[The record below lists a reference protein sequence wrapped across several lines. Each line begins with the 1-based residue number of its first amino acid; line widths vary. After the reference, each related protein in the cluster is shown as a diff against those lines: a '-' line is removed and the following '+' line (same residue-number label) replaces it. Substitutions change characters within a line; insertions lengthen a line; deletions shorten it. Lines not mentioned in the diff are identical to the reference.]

1 MPAKKKTTNHP
12 GSHGLQAMGPGA
24 VKDIVEQVVRDALR
38 TQAREME
45 KYLQDINTRLVAL
58 EKR

>member
-1 MPAKKKTTNHP
+1 MPVKKKTSTRTGP
-12 GSHGLQAMGPGA
+12 QVMGPGA

-45 KYLQDINTRLVAL
+45 KYLQDINERLVTL
-58 EKR
+58 ENR